1 MESATPMNEPQPT
14 RAVRPLAICLVAVV
28 LMLAF
33 GRLSTRAQ
41 VPDADSARR
50 FDEVL
55 DVYVRDGFVDYR
67 ALKASR
73 ASLDRFVSSLA
84 GASLDAA
91 SPQEQVAFW
100 VNAYNA
106 VVMQTVLDHYPVQR
120 RTNEYPANSIRQIPG
135 AFELAPHRMAGRT
148 LTLDQVETT
157 VLPTFHDPRL
167 FFALGRGAI
176 GSGRLLSEAYAPD
189 QLERQLAAVSAE
201 CASRRQ
207 CVQVDSTDNVMR
219 VSSIFSWRR
228 EQFIAGYADR
238 ASTGF
243 AERSPV
249 ERAVLAFIDPR
260 MLSGER
266 EFLVKNSFK
275 MEYLPFD
282 WTLNDLAT
290 RAH

>member
-1 MESATPMNEPQPT
+1 MNEPHQR
-14 RAVRPLAICLVAVV
+14 RAVRSLAVCLHAVV
-28 LMLAF
+28 VVLALGGF
-33 GRLSTRAQ
+33 PMRAQ
-41 VPDADSARR
+41 VPDADSTRR

-67 ALKASR
+67 ALKPSR
-73 ASLDRFVSSLA
+73 AALDRYVASL
-84 GASLDAA
+84 GNMSLDAA

-106 VVMQTVLDHYPVQR
+106 IVLQTVLDHYPIQR
-120 RTNEYPANSIRQIPG
+120 RTNDYPANSIRQIPG
-135 AFELAPHRMAGRT
+135 AFESATHRTAGRT
-148 LTLDQVETT
+148 VTLDQIETT

-167 FFALGRGAI
+167 FFALGRGAT

-189 QLERQLAAVSAE
+189 RLERQLASVSAE

-207 CVQVDSTDNVMR
+207 CVQVDANDNVMR

-228 EQFIAGYADR
+228 EQFVEGYADR

-266 EFLVKNSFK
+266 DFLVKNSFK

>member
-1 MESATPMNEPQPT
+1 MHEPQQ
-14 RAVRPLAICLVAVV
+14 RRVARSLAVCLPALAVV
-28 LMLAF
+28 LALC
-33 GRLSTRAQ
+33 GIQTRAQ
-41 VPDADSARR
+41 VPDADPAHRL
-50 FDEVL
+50 DEVL
-55 DVYVRDGFVDYR
+55 DLYVRDGFVDYR

-73 ASLDRFVSSLA
+73 ASLDRFVSSV
-84 GASLDAA
+84 GTASLDAA
-91 SPQEQVAFW
+91 SPQEQVTFW

-106 VVMQTVLDHYPVQR
+106 TVLQTVLDHFPIQR

-135 AFELAPHRMAGRT
+135 AFDSIPHRMAGRT

-167 FFALGRGAI
+167 FFAIGRGAT

-189 QLERQLAAVSAE
+189 RLERQLAAVSAE

-207 CVQVDSTDNVMR
+207 CVQVDSGNNVMR

-228 EQFIAGYADR
+228 DQFIAGYADR

>member
-1 MESATPMNEPQPT
+1 MHESQQR
-14 RAVRPLAICLVAVV
+14 RAARTLAACLYAVV
-28 LMLAF
+28 VAIGLA
-33 GRLSTRAQ
+33 SVVMRAQ

-73 ASLDRFVSSLA
+73 APLDRFVASL
-84 GASLDAA
+84 GSMSLDAA

-106 VVMQTVLDHYPVQR
+106 TVLQTVLDHYPIQR
-120 RTNEYPANSIRQIPG
+120 RTNEYPANSVRQIPG
-135 AFELAPHRMAGRT
+135 AFETATHRMAGRT
-148 LTLDQVETT
+148 VSLDQVETT

-167 FFALGRGAI
+167 FFALGRGAT

-189 QLERQLAAVSAE
+189 RLERQLAAVSAE

-228 EQFIAGYADR
+228 EQFVAGYADR

-266 EFLVKNSFK
+266 DFLVKNSFK